1 MSKRFRFLSYLGL
14 ASVCTASYGTPYPSL
29 GDIESNLNLNAKE
42 GFGVVV
48 EKVFKD
54 VYQQAEASSFK
65 KSGFE
70 DLKLIGEENGS
81 LTLSKNFGFKD
92 YKPEDYRDWQ
102 WRFDTIYG
110 FFSCTVQGMSVFNG
124 ETLRKAVEASETDRL
139 GKTMLTRADT
149 RRITEIVKICRV
161 LLSEKFAKELLTEPL
176 LQALYD
182 NKDAAYSCFDVKF
195 FQDEFEENAFRFD
208 VVYSQTVKEKERQ
221 AKRASVFVLRFSF
234 GYDFK
239 HGFGGDRVD
248 NGGKC
253 WGLNQPQLEY
263 LGINRD
269 SVRSNFLNFDD
280 RSMERVWQHP
290 YWESVMRE
298 GEEKILRE
306 GKEAVDEEKQENPEK
321 SKEGLGS
328 EKEEGNWNDAF
339 SVRSNFLNFNER
351 SMERVRQHSCW
362 EGTMCRGEE
371 KILREEKKAV
381 AEEKQENSKK
391 SKGGSEEEE
400 EEDLKVHTEEDK
412 EDKASELR
420 DPNKRPRTPDSE
432 DVEAEGSFK
441 RRRV

>member
-29 GDIESNLNLNAKE
+29 KDIEAKLDVR
-42 GFGVVV
+42 GGIGAVV
-48 EKVFKD
+48 EKVFKE

-139 GKTMLTRADT
+139 RKTMLTRADT
-149 RRITEIVKICRV
+149 KRIAELTKVCRV
-161 LLSEKFAKELLTEPL
+161 LLSEEFAKRLMTEPL
-176 LQALYD
+176 LKALYD
-182 NKDAAYSCFDVKF
+182 NKDAAYSCFDV
-195 FQDEFEENAFRFD
+195 EFSPDTLKKNVFRFD
-208 VVYSQTVKEKERQ
+208 VMYSQTIKEKERQ
-221 AKRASVFVLRFSF
+221 AKCASVFVLRFSF
-234 GYDFK
+234 GYDFEK
-239 HGFGGDRVD
+239 HDFGGDRVD

-253 WGLNQPQLEY
+253 WGSNQPQLEY

-321 SKEGLGS
+321 SKENLGS
-328 EKEEGNWNDAF
+328 EKEEGDWNDVFA
-339 SVRSNFLNFNER
+339 VCSNFLNSDER
-351 SMERVRQHSCW
+351 SMECVRQHPCW

-391 SKGGSEEEE
+391 SKGGSEEE